1 MCILT
6 GVFGDEI
13 AEMGWVV
20 GEVYI
25 DRWGCLDNCVCIDR
39 CVYLQVYLELRLLRW
54 AGWWVRCILRG
65 GGVLTIVYVLTG
77 VYTYRCIWR

>member
-25 DRWGCLDNCVCIDR
+25 ERWGCFDNCVCIDR
-39 CVYLQVYLELRLLRW
+39 CVYLQVYLEMRLLRW
-54 AGWWVRCILRG
+54 AG
-65 GGVLTIVYVLTG
+65 
-77 VYTYRCIWR
+77 